1 MGNALRSV
9 TRGFTFIE
17 LMVALA
23 LGLMVLA
30 AAVKLF
36 SNGVDA
42 TWVVSQRAEMQQ
54 DLRATQNTLFKDI
67 SLAGAGLPLGQGV
80 ALPSA
85 TIPIYG
91 CDQTGTAAGCPPNG
105 GVKYPCASLPPAAC
119 IPTMYGVM
127 PGYQLGIKPPGSP
140 NTTDL
145 ITVTYTDTVLMLN
158 CYQVTVTNGTTVSF
172 VGPPI
177 PIPAGWAPN
186 CVLPPTLAQPQSLND
201 PTVGLQTGDLILF
214 QGNIGGN
221 TVYAVGEVSLVAGA
235 YPTFTVTFSANDPLH
250 MNQPGQANDL
260 STFVVGVPAGNPGS
274 PTANN
279 VSNRLLVNTYY
290 LRNIPDPTGV
300 TTGVN
305 ILYRQVNGLTAV
317 PVADNMANM
326 QFTYDTYNTSG
337 GLLNQTGD
345 GGESLGVSLNL
356 IRKINIAHLTMHSQE
371 SGARTALMA
380 TQGFQAFD
388 VVSSISARNL
398 SYQNRY

>member
-1 MGNALRSV
+1 MGNALRSA

-23 LGLMVLA
+23 LGLMVMA

-54 DLRATQNTLFKDI
+54 DLRATQNMLFKDI

-85 TIPIYG
+85 TTPIYG

-105 GVKYPCASLPPAAC
+105 GVKYPCASPPPAAC
-119 IPTMYGVM
+119 IPTLYGVM

-145 ITVTYTDTVLMLN
+145 ITLTYTDSVLMLN
-158 CYQVTVTNGTTVSF
+158 CYQLTVVSGTQINF
-172 VGPPI
+172 VGPPN
-177 PIPAGWAPN
+177 PLPANWSPT
-186 CVLPPTLAQPQSLND
+186 CVLPPTLTQPQSLND
-201 PTVGLQTGDLILF
+201 PTVGLQPGDLLLV
-214 QGNIGGN
+214 QGNIGAN
-221 TVYAVGEVSLVAGA
+221 TAYAVGEVTVTPTGT
-235 YPTFTVTFSANDPLH
+235 YPNFTVTFASGDVLH

-260 STFVVGVPAGNPGS
+260 SALIGS
-274 PTANN
+274 PVADN
-279 VSNRLLVNTYY
+279 VANRLLVNTYY
-290 LRNIPDPTGV
+290 LRNIADPTGV
-300 TTGVN
+300 TTGVT

-356 IRKINIAHLTMHSQE
+356 IRKINILHLTMHSQE
-371 SGARTALMA
+371 SGVRSSLMA